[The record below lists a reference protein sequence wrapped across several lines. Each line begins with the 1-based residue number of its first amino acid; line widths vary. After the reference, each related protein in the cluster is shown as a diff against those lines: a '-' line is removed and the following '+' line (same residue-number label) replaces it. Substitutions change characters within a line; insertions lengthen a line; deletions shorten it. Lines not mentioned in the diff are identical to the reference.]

1 MINLVK
7 KLFNRKQQTPYEAS
21 FAKWHKWRKENNEN
35 TMAVSKVHN
44 VFWNHGSWIPTP
56 PYKKMYSSEMMFEL
70 IDSLSDR
77 QILEFRTI
85 GLRGLGIARAVSA
98 WSKK

>member
-1 MINLVK
+1 VINLIQN
-7 KLFNRKQQTPYEAS
+7 LFNRKEQNPYEAS

-35 TMAVSKVHN
+35 MTWVSIVHN
-44 VFWNHGSWIPTP
+44 VFWKHGSWIPSP
-56 PYKKMYSSEMMFEL
+56 PYERTYSGEMMFEL

-77 QILEFRTI
+77 QILEFRNI
-85 GLRGLGIARAVSA
+85 GPRGLGIARAVSA